1 MLRILIKRNIKL
13 FFKDKGMF
21 FTSLITPIVLLV
33 LYTTFLG
40 NVYRDSFLSAAP
52 KGMEFS
58 ETLVN
63 GFVGGQL
70 VSSILSVSCVSV
82 AFCANM
88 IMVQDKV
95 NGSIHD
101 LMISPVKPSVL
112 AFGYY
117 LANFITTLM
126 VSFCAVIA
134 GLVFMAV
141 TGWYMSVADIFG
153 LFFGC
158 CAAYNV
164 WNSDIQCCQ
173 FLLEITGAN
182 FCSQCNY

>member
-1 MLRILIKRNIKL
+1 
-13 FFKDKGMF
+13 
-21 FTSLITPIVLLV
+21 
-33 LYTTFLG
+33 
-40 NVYRDSFLSAAP
+40 
-52 KGMEFS
+52 MEFS
-58 ETLVN
+58 ESLVN

-70 VSSILSVSCVSV
+70 VSSILAVSCVSV

-101 LMISPVKPSVL
+101 LMITPVKPSVL

-117 LANFITTLM
+117 LANFITTLL

-134 GLVFMAV
+134 GLIFMAV

-153 LFFGC
+153 LFLDVVLLTMFGTAISSVVSFC
-158 CAAYNV
+158 LKSQGQISAVSAIISAGYGFLCGAYMPISQLSKGV
-164 WNSDIQCCQ
+164 QYVILFARYLWN
-173 FLLEITGAN
+173 FLGAK
-182 FCSQCNY
+182 SCNAWGF